1 VSQFSSEMEAGSG
14 QDDAGRGTQG
24 GVAELGFST
33 GELAVPA
40 GVPDPELAQ
49 TAKRRAFT
57 AKYKLSIVREADACE
72 RPGEIGALLRREGLF
87 SSHLGKWR
95 AQRDAG
101 ALGALEPR
109 QRGPRAPSADAV
121 ENVQLR
127 RELERSQADLKTA
140 RRVIE
145 VQGNVSALLEELL
158 GSSSANITPETIER
172 RPQR

>member
-1 VSQFSSEMEAGSG
+1 VSQFSSEMDAGSE
-14 QDDAGRGTQG
+14 QDAAGRGTRG
-24 GVAELGFST
+24 AVGELGFSS
-33 GELAVPA
+33 GGRFALE
-40 GVPDPELAQ
+40 GVRDPELAE
-49 TAKRRAFT
+49 TAKRRTFT
-57 AKYKLSIVREADACE
+57 AKYKLQVVREADACT

-95 AQRDAG
+95 TQRDAG

-109 QRGPRAPSADAV
+109 QRGPRPPSADAV
-121 ENVQLR
+121 ESVRLR

-158 GSSSANITPETIER
+158 GSSSANIETEEQ

>member
-1 VSQFSSEMEAGSG
+1 VSQFSSEMDAGPEAEG
-14 QDDAGRGTQG
+14 AGRGTQG
-24 GVAELGFST
+24 AVGELGFSS
-33 GELAVPA
+33 GGRVVPE
-40 GVPDPELAQ
+40 GVPDPELAE
-49 TAKRRAFT
+49 TAKRRTFP
-57 AKYKLSIVREADACE
+57 AKYKLSIVREADACT
-72 RPGEIGALLRREGLF
+72 RPGEIGALLRRVGLY

-95 AQRDAG
+95 SQRDQG

-109 QRGPRAPSADAV
+109 QRGPRPPSADAV

-127 RELERSQADLKTA
+127 CELERSQADLKTA

-158 GSSSANITPETIER
+158 GSNSANIETDEQ